1 MDYPLFPW
9 LIFRGMAGLE
19 QFAVGGAN
27 DTSTGGCGGE
37 CTAEISY
44 LTFDFWGKFNFSQG
58 GFRPWAGAG
67 FDVMFPLTKDSTA
80 LDKESI
86 TNTSVIAIGGGFDWM
101 LSDTSYLPFQIE
113 YNLYPS
119 SAEVSASAIAL
130 RLGYAW
136 GF

>member
-1 MDYPLFPW
+1 
-9 LIFRGMAGLE
+9 
-19 QFAVGGAN
+19 V
-27 DTSTGGCGGE
+27 
-37 CTAEISY
+37 
-44 LTFDFWGKFNFSQG
+44 NFSQG
-58 GFRPWAGAG
+58 GFRPWVGAG
-67 FDVMFPLTKDSTA
+67 FDVMFPLAKESTA

-101 LSDTSYLPFQIE
+101 LSDSSYLPLQLE

-119 SAEVSASAIAL
+119 SAEVSASAMSV